1 LNIVCTQAIYDGVR
15 FLRNILCVLA
25 ALAWLP
31 MTAHCRLESIPGLE
45 FLACLT
51 ESNCHGQQGSNRGDA
66 GCCSAEK
73 SQYTT
78 EQLRVT
84 LPSPDWLPIS
94 SAPLLDLAN
103 VLPAEVSIGILTAG
117 PPKLTVSWQFS
128 SRTALL
134 ARAPSLA
141 S

>member
-1 LNIVCTQAIYDGVR
+1 MNIVCTQAIYDGVR

-31 MTAHCRLESIPGLE
+31 MTAHCRLESFPGLE
-45 FLACLT
+45 FLACVT
-51 ESNCHGQQGSNRGDA
+51 ESNCHGEQGSDRGDA

-84 LPSPDWLPIS
+84 LPSPDWLMIS
-94 SAPLLDLAN
+94 SAPLLTPAKS
-103 VLPAEVSIGILTAG
+103 LPDEVNLGILTSA
-117 PPKLTVSWQFS
+117 PPQLLKTWQFA
-128 SRTALL
+128 SRTALP